1 MRKVK
6 LLSFVFLGLLT
17 ALVTSCGGDD
27 DDSSDSKG
35 GFGETT
41 STEVTMEKSLV
52 GTWESRSWRG
62 DGVELVFS
70 YNIDS
75 SKKGRWTRK
84 QSDGYTAWYDFNWS
98 ANYSEGQYWFHM
110 YITANSANMVED
122 WGVQYKVGRQ
132 VDDSFI
138 IADNIL
144 YIGGMEY
151 TKQ

>member
-1 MRKVK
+1 MKKVK

-17 ALVTSCGGDD
+17 VLATSCGGDD

-52 GTWESRSWRG
+52 GTWESRRWRG